1 MKNTD
6 EIIELELEELMSEN
20 ERTDDPTITAS
31 PLESKP
37 NPMENPNSSCFSRF

>member
-6 EIIELELEELMSEN
+6 EIIELELEELMSET
-20 ERTDDPTITAS
+20 ERTDDPTITTS

-37 NPMENPNSSCFSRF
+37 NPLENSNSSCFSRF